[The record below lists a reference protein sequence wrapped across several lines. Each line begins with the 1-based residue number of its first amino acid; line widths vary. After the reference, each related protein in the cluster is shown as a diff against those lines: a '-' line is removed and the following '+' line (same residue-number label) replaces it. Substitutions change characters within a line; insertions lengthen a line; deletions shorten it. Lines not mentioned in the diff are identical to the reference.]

1 MIFKIAN
8 NQFGKKN
15 KESKYEILQVIN
27 SGIVIL
33 RKVDLDDFSFDEIS
47 DAVSKLKEN
56 YVMTKN
62 GIYSID
68 EDVTLPKEVSEQI
81 IVAALLKYTDLDIV
95 SEIKYDNLQE
105 LDEILKRF
113 NIDESYYKEIFK

>member
-1 MIFKIAN
+1 MFKITN
-8 NQFGKKN
+8 NQFGKKLN
-15 KESKYEILQVIN
+15 GSTYEILQVIN
-27 SGIVIL
+27 FGIIIL
-33 RKVDLDDFSFDEIS
+33 RKVDLDDFSFNEVS
-47 DAVSKLKEN
+47 NAVSILKEN

-105 LDEILKRF
+105 LDKILKRF